1 MMRRSSPARPSP
13 WTVDSFAPEVLLAAG
28 AVAALAGVIRGIT
41 GFGGAMVMSPPLA
54 LLLGP
59 LLAVP
64 VVLLLESVGAAPMV
78 VQLRRLVRWRVIGPI
93 AIAACLT
100 VPLGAYVLVNADPQ
114 TMRRVIAGVVIVFSL
129 LLLRGW
135 RYAGPQ
141 RTATGVGLGMLSG
154 AMIGATS
161 MGGPP
166 IVLYLLAGPD
176 PIEVTRAN
184 LTFYVGATALAAF
197 GMFWAGG
204 VLHPG
209 ALVLALALAPGYYLG
224 MVAGTRLFS
233 RFDDIRFRRF
243 TLVLMMLVAAG
254 ILVA

>member
-1 MMRRSSPARPSP
+1 MG
-13 WTVDSFAPEVLLAAG
+13 SFAPESLAIAA
-28 AVAALAGVIRGIT
+28 AVGALAGVIRGIT

-64 VVLLLESVGAAPMV
+64 VVLLLESVAAAPMV
-78 VQLRRLVRWRVIGPI
+78 VQLRKLVRWRGIGPI
-93 AIAACLT
+93 AVAAGLT
-100 VPLGAYVLVNADPQ
+100 IPLGTYALVNVDAQ
-114 TMRRVIAGVVIVFSL
+114 TMRRVIAAVVVVFSL

-141 RTATGVGLGMLSG
+141 RTATGIGLGALSG
-154 AMIGATS
+154 VMIGATS

-166 IVLYLLAGPD
+166 VILYLLAGPD
-176 PIEVTRAN
+176 PIGVTRAN

-197 GMFWAGG
+197 GMLWAGG
-204 VLHPG
+204 VLHAD
-209 ALVLALALAPGYYLG
+209 ALWLAVALAPGYYVG

-233 RFDDIRFRRF
+233 RFNDTRFRRF
-243 TLVLMMLVAAG
+243 TLALMMLVATG
-254 ILVA
+254 ILLA